1 MAEGPLN
8 TGGSK
13 VSDKKN
19 GFCFPY
25 AVKKTTDKGLGVFA
39 VETIKQGSIVWR
51 HVPGQYIVY
60 EEQTF
65 KAAIAKMVHAHVV
78 YELTHVFGLEDMPG
92 CLIRI
97 FDDGVLINHSSDANL
112 ATNNA
117 AAIETSLDVTSI
129 HYIQNVTKAL
139 LDDRYALIA
148 TRDIEIGE
156 EFSNDYVAD
165 TVDPPFYHILC
176 KHYGVSGVVWTAA
189 NGKFSSV

>member
-1 MAEGPLN
+1 MV
-8 TGGSK
+8 T
-13 VSDKKN
+13 DKKN

-25 AVKKTTDKGLGVFA
+25 EVKKTSDKGLGVFA
-39 VETIKQGSIVWR
+39 GEAIKQGSIVWR

-60 EEQTF
+60 DEQTF
-65 KAAIAKMVHAHVV
+65 KTAIGEMEHAEAV
-78 YELTHVFGLEDMPG
+78 YELTHVFGLKELPG
-92 CLIRI
+92 SLIRI
-97 FDDGVLINHSSDANL
+97 YDDGVLINHSSNANL
-112 ATNNA
+112 ATNNT

-139 LDDRYALIA
+139 LDVRYALVA

>member
-1 MAEGPLN
+1 M
-8 TGGSK
+8 T
-13 VSDKKN
+13 DKKN

-25 AVKKTTDKGLGVFA
+25 VVRKTTDKGLGVFA
-39 VETIKQGSIVWR
+39 AETIARGSIVWR

-60 EEQTF
+60 DEQTF
-65 KAAIAKMVHAHVV
+65 KAAIEKMVHADVI
-78 YELTHVFGLEDMPG
+78 YELTHVFGLKDMPG
-92 CLIRI
+92 CLIRV

-112 ATNNA
+112 ATNNTA
-117 AAIETSLDVTSI
+117 ALGTSLDVTSI

-165 TVDPPFYHILC
+165 AVDPPFYHSLYE
-176 KHYGVSGVVWTAA
+176 HYGVSEDYRGRC
-189 NGKFSSV
+189 